1 MFSCG
6 AIALI
11 NSLKWCGLNLSY
23 RCDYNIFV
31 EMCNTDPESG
41 TDRKNITK
49 VLRKFK
55 DVIGFS
61 FKYLVNLKEIETY
74 LSQPG
79 TAIILEYT
87 FKEENGV
94 YDGHYEILFFENGQY
109 WVVNGMRPAPAKQ
122 VIEREQI
129 KKRLR
134 CKKDRKFGSPSAWF
148 LYKK

>member
-1 MFSCG
+1 
-6 AIALI
+6 
-11 NSLKWCGLNLSY
+11 
-23 RCDYNIFV
+23 
-31 EMCNTDPESG
+31 MCNTDPESG